1 MANIKKKFSDKQRV
15 KHLTNTVLTL
25 LDKIKEQDDRLKKL
39 EDWVA
44 GIESVKQQMRSF
56 DELPVSSFGLKNPV
70 KDFKEAV
77 VLPEAEV
84 VTYLPEDED
93 EES

>member
-15 KHLTNTVLTL
+15 KHLTNTVLAL

-39 EDWVA
+39 EDWAA
-44 GIESVKQQMRSF
+44 GIESVKQRRSF

-84 VTYLPEDED
+84 VTYLPEDEL
-93 EES
+93 EEN